1 MRSPVRLALL
11 PLLMVV
17 LAVPAMA
24 QGARRDQIGDLLDK
38 TEGRPV
44 VVKVQAK
51 TPARPQAPAQGGA
64 DKADKSEKAAP
75 EADPREGDPT
85 FEQAQRLM
93 RAIDAILDDT
103 ARKRSDL
110 RKLKSRDDYVLPPI
124 FTETREDRDRK
135 VRDLMDAAI
144 GIVTDVPIVDIQKRI
159 ETHKSNIRDLEERI
173 LRLREKQLVAPKSGM
188 LPGIITDTHD
198 SLDKDIVS
206 STKSIEAN
214 REAIGKSKGEVR
226 EALEKSGVRMTEA
239 QVELLL
245 DGVLAGD
252 LTRLMAVF
260 NAAKLIDAQL
270 GKLLA
275 ASGENLAGARKY
287 FAMHAAL
294 FAILVHTQ
302 DQTIGRIDRVFL
314 PRLDAIM
321 KDIASARSR
330 THELLRAENRPD
342 QRRALESNRESQRL
356 AEEAAKSYRRYLLQQ
371 REQIARARS
380 RTVHDLKIAD
390 NTYETVEASFQLR
403 NLMRDA
409 LTTFDSLQ
417 RLEAPTFDQIFRNE
431 ELRREFENLTRRLNA
446 PSS

>member
-1 MRSPVRLALL
+1 MGLLARFGILTLL
-11 PLLMVV
+11 V
-17 LAVPAMA
+17 AACGAPASA
-24 QGARRDQIGDLLDK
+24 QGAGRDAIRDLIARS
-38 TEGRPV
+38 EPRPPAT
-44 VVKVQAK
+44 KVQSK
-51 TPARPQAPAQGGA
+51 GPARPKAPVQAQPDTDA
-64 DKADKSEKAAP
+64 DKAAP
-75 EADPREGDPT
+75 PPERDPREGDPT

-93 RAIDAILDDT
+93 RAIDAILDDA

-110 RKLKSRDDYVLPPI
+110 RKLKSRDDYVIPPI

-135 VRDLMDAAI
+135 IRDLMDAAI

-159 ETHKSNIRDLEERI
+159 ETHRANIRDLEDRI

-188 LPGIITDTHD
+188 LPGIVTDTYD
-198 SLDKDIVS
+198 SLDKDIAS
-206 STKSIEAN
+206 SKKSIEAN
-214 REAIGKSKGEVR
+214 REAIAKSKEEVR
-226 EALEKSGVRMTEA
+226 EALEKSGITMSEA

-294 FAILVHTQ
+294 FALLVHTQ

-321 KDIASARSR
+321 KDIAAARQR
-330 THELLRAENRPD
+330 TNELLRAENRPD

-356 AEEAAKSYRRYLLQQ
+356 AEEAARSYRRYLLQQ